1 MKKFIVGLIL
11 GGFWVKNAPFRR
23 AFITAASDRILK
35 HIQGELPESSKLGM
49 RYTTASTYGRPGYA
63 GGKKTD
69 A

>member
-35 HIQGELPESSKLGM
+35 HIQGELPTPIKK
-49 RYTTASTYGRPGYA
+49 YTTASTYGKPGYA
-63 GGKKTD
+63 GGQRRTD